1 MAKKKGRKSP
11 EILAYAYARKTNFRP
26 VSRLKCNAGFH
37 CHAITKKY
45 QNRSIDR
52 VQNLGTKGD

>member
-11 EILAYAYARKTNFRP
+11 EILAYAYAPKTNFRP

-37 CHAITKKY
+37 CHAIKNKY
-45 QNRSIDR
+45 NQNRSIDR
-52 VQNLGTKGD
+52 V

>member
-11 EILAYAYARKTNFRP
+11 EILAYAYAPKTNFRP
-26 VSRLKCNAGFH
+26 VSRLKCNAGFQ
-37 CHAITKKY
+37 Y

-52 VQNLGTKGD
+52 VQNLGNKGD